1 MPSRYQT
8 IETTKLDVTGSL
20 YYVTNGYPEIAPTDN
35 DYYVITT
42 VDDRLDLL
50 AYDFYQDSSLW
61 WIISSAN
68 ALPGDS
74 IYPPV
79 GIQLRIP
86 QDIQSILTTYN
97 RVNNVR
103 R

>member
-1 MPSRYQT
+1 MASRYQT
-8 IETTKLDVTGSL
+8 IKTTKLNATGSL
-20 YYVTNGYPEIAPTDN
+20 YYVTNVYPDIPPTDT

-61 WIISSAN
+61 WIIASAN
-68 ALPGDS
+68 SLPGDS
-74 IYPPV
+74 IYPPI

-86 QDIQSILTTYN
+86 IDIQSILVTYN
-97 RVNNVR
+97 RVNNAG
-103 R
+103 

>member
-1 MPSRYQT
+1 MASRYQT
-8 IETTKLDVTGSL
+8 IQTTKLNVTGSL
-20 YYVTNGYPEIAPTDN
+20 YYVTNVYPEIAPTDN

-74 IYPPV
+74 IYPPI

>member
-1 MPSRYQT
+1 MASRYQNVRITKLNGTGSVYYQTNMYPT
-8 IETTKLDVTGSL
+8 IEP
-20 YYVTNGYPEIAPTDN
+20 TNT

-42 VDDRLDLL
+42 VEDRLDLI

-61 WIISSAN
+61 WIIASAN

-74 IYPPV
+74 IYPPI

-86 QDIQSILTTYN
+86 TNIQTVLSTYN
-97 RVNNVR
+97 AENNG
-103 R
+103 

>member
-1 MPSRYQT
+1 MQSRYQN
-8 IETTKLDVTGSL
+8 IPATKYNITGSE
-20 YYVTNGYPEIAPTDN
+20 YYQTNVYPTVQPTDT

-42 VDDRLDLL
+42 VNDRLDLL
-50 AYDFYQDSSLW
+50 AFDFYQDSSLW
-61 WIISSAN
+61 WIIASAN

-86 QDIQSILTTYN
+86 TNIQSILNTYN
-97 RVNNVR
+97 LVNDGY
-103 R
+103 